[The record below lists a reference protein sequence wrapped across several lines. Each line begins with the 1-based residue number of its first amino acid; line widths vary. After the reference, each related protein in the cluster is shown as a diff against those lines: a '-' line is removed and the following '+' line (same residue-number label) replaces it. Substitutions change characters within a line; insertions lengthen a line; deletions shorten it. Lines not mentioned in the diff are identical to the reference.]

1 MSVFRGTELAGDHK
15 SKSGKLGVLINFTA
29 GLARHG
35 QIRGRRRNLYLGCYL
50 QTGKLFA
57 VQGMKAY
64 VRSGE
69 ISLPILKLGNRW
81 RSVGSLNLTSH
92 YPGGKASSTSELQVA
107 CGCKARVAGF
117 EKETNLFPYRDQ
129 NASFLYTVVLSA
141 KAKKTDRLCS
151 SAHIKNSLC
160 HPTLLYW
167 IHGLMLW
174 KKDNLPSPC
183 GCKC

>member
-1 MSVFRGTELAGDHK
+1 VSVFRGTEVAGDNK
-15 SKSGKLGVLINFTA
+15 SKSGKLGVLIHFTA
-29 GLARHG
+29 GWADMARFVAEG
-35 QIRGRRRNLYLGCYL
+35 GIFISSAISL

-57 VQGMKAY
+57 VQGLKAY

-69 ISLPILKLGNRW
+69 ISLAILKLGNRW
-81 RSVGSLNLTSH
+81 RSVGSLNLTSR
-92 YPGGKASSTSELQVA
+92 YPGGKASSTSELEVA
-107 CGCKARVAGF
+107 WGCKARVAGF
-117 EKETNLFPYRDQ
+117 EKKKEIFFPYRDQ

-160 HPTLLYW
+160 HPTLPYW

-174 KKDNLPSPC
+174 KKNNLPSPC
-183 GCKC
+183 G